1 MSALSFAAPSPK
13 GRMADFKN
21 YLENSLRNPFVL
33 DLSGLSLMDVIRA
46 CANAKSRLHPNF
58 PASIGCLKNNLK
70 LLEEQYFVS
79 LVPVQVTDIFWGYF
93 VSFCQS
99 RGIKLSSIETMCNQ
113 LRSILNWASKYNAKV
128 SPTYT
133 DIGIPKARVQTIALT
148 ADEVSHI
155 AHFDIDRFYADK
167 RSDFRETMKR
177 VRDQF
182 TLSCS
187 LGQRHSDLVR
197 IDPSCFERNIF
208 SIVQQKT
215 GNRAVVDIDKYAV
228 DAKTTYR
235 ILERYGYL
243 PPYPAYIGN
252 YNERIHWLLRD
263 VGIDEPVRIEERVCG
278 KLVVETVPK
287 WKLCSSHTGRRT
299 FSTINVLRGV
309 NLHDLKRA
317 TGHSDL
323 RSLEQYI
330 RDE

>member
-1 MSALSFAAPSPK
+1 MPALSFSPIQN
-13 GRMADFKN
+13 DFKT
-21 YLENSLRNPFVL
+21 YLESSLRNPFTL
-33 DLSGLSLMDVIRA
+33 DLSDLSLIEVILA
-46 CANAKSRLHPNF
+46 CAKAKSKLHPNYRKNLN
-58 PASIGCLKNNLK
+58 CLLFNLRA
-70 LLEEQYFVS
+70 LEEQYRVT
-79 LVPVQVTDIFWGYF
+79 LMPVQVTDIFWGYF
-93 VSFCQS
+93 IAFCQGRRLKNS
-99 RGIKLSSIETMCNQ
+99 TIETMCNQ
-113 LRSILNWASKYNAKV
+113 LRSVLSWAVKYNASV

-155 AHFDIDRFYADK
+155 AHFDIDLFYADR
-167 RSDFRETMKR
+167 RSDFRETMRR

-182 TLSCS
+182 TLSCN
-187 LGQRHSDLVR
+187 LGQRYSDVVR

-208 SIVQQKT
+208 TIVQQKT
-215 GNRAVVDIDKYAV
+215 GNRAVVDIDKYAI

-235 ILERYGYL
+235 ILERYGHL
-243 PPYPAYIGN
+243 APYPADIGN
-252 YNERIHWLLRD
+252 YNERIHRLLRD
-263 VGIDEPVRIEERVCG
+263 VGLDDPVRIEERVSG
-278 KLVVETVPK
+278 KLVVDTVPK

-323 RSLEQYI
+323 RSLEGYI